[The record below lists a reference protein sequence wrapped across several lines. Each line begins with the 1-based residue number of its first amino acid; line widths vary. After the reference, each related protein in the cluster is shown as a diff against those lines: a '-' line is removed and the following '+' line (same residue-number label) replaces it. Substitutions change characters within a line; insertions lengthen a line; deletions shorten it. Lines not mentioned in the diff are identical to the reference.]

1 MEHSQSDSTF
11 SLCRIATKSFPVTQ
25 SGLHC
30 QNITAE
36 EVQIG
41 LSLFKQL
48 QGQVPCDLSA
58 SSVNIKEVL
67 STLSAVKI
75 IGLW

>member
-1 MEHSQSDSTF
+1 MKSWSTQSDSTF
-11 SLCRIATKSFPVTQ
+11 SLCQIATKSFPVAQ

-48 QGQVPCDLSA
+48 QGQA

-67 STLSAVKI
+67 STLSAVKTI
-75 IGLW
+75 SLW

>member
-1 MEHSQSDSTF
+1 MKSWSTLRVTVLSPFVELLQSPFPLHS
-11 SLCRIATKSFPVTQ
+11 
-25 SGLHC
+25 

-41 LSLFKQL
+41 LSLFKRL
-48 QGQVPCDLSA
+48 QGQVPWDLSA

-67 STLSAVKI
+67 STLSAVKTI
-75 IGLW
+75 SLW